1 MLDSLFSGSAA
12 WFAVPALVGTLFF
25 VLRLVLMLVG
35 VGVDH
40 DTGDVLTDG
49 GLLGGGH
56 DADAPVGYPHD
67 HHGDPAS
74 LFKFLTIQSALLFAM
89 GFGWTAFGFLRGT
102 KAGFGPSALLGVVGG
117 VAMVAVFTKLLQATR
132 RLEQSGTFDIGGTV
146 GAEGQVY
153 VTVPEQGRG
162 RGQVR
167 VVVGQRERILNAVST
182 SGELRP
188 SSRVRILRIADDR
201 SLVVEAL

>member
-1 MLDSLFSGSAA
+1 MLDALFGGSAA

-25 VLRLVLMLVG
+25 VLRLVLMLIG

-40 DTGDVLTDG
+40 DTGDG
-49 GLLGGGH
+49 GLLGAGH

-67 HHGDPAS
+67 HHGDPAT
-74 LFKFLTIQSALLFAM
+74 LFKFITVQSALLFAM
-89 GFGWTAFGFLRGT
+89 GFGWTAYGFLRGT
-102 KAGFGPSALLGVVGG
+102 SAGFGPSALLGVVGG
-117 VAMVAVFTKLLQATR
+117 VGMVALFTKLLHATR
-132 RLEQSGTFDIGGTV
+132 RLEQSGTFDIAGTV

-153 VTVPEQGRG
+153 VTVPEPGRG

-167 VVVGQRERILNAVST
+167 VVVGQRERILNAVSA

-188 SSRVRILRIADDR
+188 SSRVRVLRISDDR
-201 SLVVEAL
+201 SLVVEAM